1 MPDAIR
7 RWSLKGKRPG
17 TRWWECPRRVML
29 TGALSV
35 VLSAG
40 SIPASAQQTDASTP
54 ATVDLAYITQLV
66 DRAPPLSLLDTT
78 PADEGLQGARL
89 GIEDNNTTGIF
100 TQQKFVLS
108 EAVVAQGEDVA
119 AAFRKLAAA
128 GHKIFIT
135 DLPAATLLALAD
147 LPEAKGALFFN
158 VQARDDALR
167 GTDCRAN
174 VLHVTPN
181 RAMLADALAQ
191 YLVWKQWK
199 RWYLL
204 AGTGD
209 GDKLYAEAIK
219 RAAQKFGAKV
229 VEERAYDGGST
240 ARRTDTGHA
249 LIQKQMPVLTQGA
262 DYDVLV
268 VADESDLFG
277 EYLPYRSFRPRP
289 VAGTQGLVATAWHR
303 THEQWGGT
311 QLQNRFEKL
320 GQRPMTERDYAAWLA
335 VRSIGE
341 AATRTAKT
349 DVTSL
354 DGFIRGN
361 DFGVAGFKGQKLSF
375 RPWDGQLRQPVLLA
389 AARTLVSVSPQEG
402 FLHQRTELDTLGFDQ
417 PESKC
422 RLKR

>member
-1 MPDAIR
+1 MPDAAQQWLHTGGTQGNR
-7 RWSLKGKRPG
+7 QRP
-17 TRWWECPRRVML
+17 WLWPRRAVL
-29 TGALSV
+29 T
-35 VLSAG
+35 VLLAAAWAIGG
-40 SIPASAQQTDASTP
+40 SRAIAQQADQP
-54 ATVDLAYITQLV
+54 ATVEIAYLTQV
-66 DRAPPLSLLDTT
+66 VERAPPLSLLDTI
-78 PADEGLQGARL
+78 PADEGLLGARL
-89 GIEDNNTTGIF
+89 GIDDNNTTGSF

-108 EAVVAQGEDVA
+108 ETVVPQGEDVA

-128 GHKIFIT
+128 GHKVFVA
-135 DLPAATLLALAD
+135 DLPRAALLAIAD
-147 LPEAKGALFFN
+147 LPEAKGAVIFN

-167 GTDCRAN
+167 GAECRPN
-174 VLHVTPN
+174 VLHVIPN
-181 RAMLADALAQ
+181 RAMLTDALAQ
-191 YLVWKQWK
+191 YLAWKQWR
-199 RWYLL
+199 RWYLI
-204 AGTGD
+204 AGTNET
-209 GDKLYAEAIK
+209 DKLYAEAIK
-219 RAAQKFGAKV
+219 RSAQKFGIKI
-229 VEERAYDGGST
+229 VEERSYDGGST

-289 VAGTQGLVATAWHR
+289 VAGTQGMVPTAWHR

-320 GQRPMTERDYAAWLA
+320 GKRPMTERDYAGWLA
-335 VRSIGE
+335 VRSVGE
-341 AATRTAKT
+341 AATRTMKT
-349 DVTSL
+349 DAASL
-354 DGFIRGN
+354 DGFIRGG

-375 RPWDGQLRQPVLLA
+375 RAWDGQLRQPILLA

-402 FLHQRTELDTLGFDQ
+402 FLHQRSELDTLGFDQ